1 MVELLFLCT
10 LSRGM
15 RDGLLDLPS
24 LGQAAGFEHVT
35 DLWQVRYICSCIYYT
50 WVRKTRQPL
59 KDEHLYSDF
68 RMMRPQHCT
77 QYSMVPPPSETNLP
91 LFLQSFVPVLL
102 LSGIPSQVHWLP
114 CRRCEK
120 VCRVPCLLKK
130 EKGSFCFVAE
140 DPCGDDIQL
149 YLCWWNRGRDHS
161 TTTRTIVVVI
171 NFVSKENWP

>member
-15 RDGLLDLPS
+15 KDCCLTTLFS
-24 LGQAAGFEHVT
+24 LGEASVCYESVT
-35 DLWQVRYICSCIYYT
+35 LRYICLPIYYT
-50 WVRKTRQPL
+50 GVRKTRQPL

-102 LSGIPSQVHWLP
+102 LSGRPSQVHWLL
-114 CRRCEK
+114 CRRCG
-120 VCRVPCLLKK
+120 RLLYRSFVYTIKK
-130 EKGSFCFVAE
+130 EPSV
-140 DPCGDDIQL
+140 L
-149 YLCWWNRGRDHS
+149 
-161 TTTRTIVVVI
+161 
-171 NFVSKENWP
+171 